1 MPVDT
6 LTSIKVFRQ
15 VVESGSFVAAAERL
29 DLSTAMVSKHVMHA
43 EKRIGVRLLNRNSR
57 TLSLTEPGRVY
68 FERCKTILEDLE
80 ATELELGSL
89 GAAPRGTLRISCPSW
104 FDGQRIADLF
114 AEFRRRCPEIVLD
127 VSFEDRL
134 VDLVE
139 EGFDVAMRL
148 AALADSLPAAL
159 IARPVRSVRF
169 YLGGS
174 REYLKR
180 KGTPKVPEDL
190 ADHDCVAVGRADT
203 WILKGPKGHVEVTP
217 RVVMRYRSMSGVA
230 NALAAGIGL
239 GPLPTIFFEDPAFK
253 NILMPVMT
261 EYRFREP
268 TLYLVY
274 VSRKYLPLKIRAFID
289 FILESISQIPL
300 RKVAGRVDCSQE

>member
-1 MPVDT
+1 MQMDT

-15 VVESGSFVAAAERL
+15 VVESGTFVAAAERL

-43 EKRIGVRLLNRNSR
+43 EKRLGVRLLNRNSR

-89 GAAPRGTLRISCPSW
+89 GAAPRGTLRITCPSW
-104 FDGQRIADLF
+104 FGGQRVADLF

-139 EGFDVAMRL
+139 EGCDVAMRVT
-148 AALADSLPAAL
+148 AHPDSLPSAL
-159 IARPVRSVRF
+159 IARPVRPVQF
-169 YLGGS
+169 YVGGS

-180 KGTPKVPEDL
+180 KGTPTVPEDL
-190 ADHDCVAVGRADT
+190 AHHDCVAVGSADT
-203 WILKGPKGHVEVTP
+203 WILQGPTRKIEVTP
-217 RVVMRYRSMSGVA
+217 RVVIRYRSMSGVA
-230 NALAAGIGL
+230 NAVAAGIGL
-239 GPLPTIFFEDPAFK
+239 GPLPALFFEDPVFEDV
-253 NILMPVMT
+253 LRPVMT
-261 EYRFREP
+261 EYPIREP
-268 TLYLVY
+268 TLYLIY
-274 VSRKYLPLKIRAFID
+274 VSRKYLSPKIRVFVD
-289 FILESISQIPL
+289 FILESISKLPQP
-300 RKVAGRVDCSQE
+300 KVARHVDSSQE

>member
-1 MPVDT
+1 MQVDT

-43 EKRIGVRLLNRNSR
+43 EKRVGVRLLNRNSR
-57 TLSLTEPGRVY
+57 TLSLTEPGRVC

-104 FDGQRIADLF
+104 FDGRRVADLL

-139 EGFDVAMRL
+139 EGCDVAMRL
-148 AALADSLPAAL
+148 TARPDSLPAAL
-159 IARPVRSVRF
+159 IARPVRSVQS
-169 YLGGS
+169 YVGGS

-190 ADHDCVAVGRADT
+190 AHHDCVGVGGADT
-203 WILKGPKGHVEVTP
+203 WILKGPTGKVEVTP
-217 RVVMRYRSMSGVA
+217 RVVMRYRSVSGVA
-230 NALAAGIGL
+230 NAVAAGIGL
-239 GPLPTIFFEDPAFK
+239 GPLPTFFFEDPVFK
-253 NILMPVMT
+253 DVLTPVMT
-261 EYRFREP
+261 EYPLREP

-289 FILESISQIPL
+289 FMLESIS
-300 RKVAGRVDCSQE
+300 KVAPPKVARRIDSSQE

>member
-1 MPVDT
+1 M
-6 LTSIKVFRQ
+6 
-15 VVESGSFVAAAERL
+15 
-29 DLSTAMVSKHVMHA
+29 
-43 EKRIGVRLLNRNSR
+43 
-57 TLSLTEPGRVY
+57 Y

-89 GAAPRGTLRISCPSW
+89 GAAPRGTLRLTCPSW
-104 FDGQRIADLF
+104 FSGQRVADLL

-139 EGFDVAMRL
+139 EGCDVAMRVS
-148 AALADSLPAAL
+148 AHPDSLPAAL
-159 IARPVRSVRF
+159 IARPVRSVQF
-169 YLGGS
+169 YMGGS
-174 REYLKR
+174 GEYLRR

-190 ADHDCVAVGRADT
+190 ADHDCVAVGSADT
-203 WILKGPKGHVEVTP
+203 WILNGPTGKVEVTP

-239 GPLPTIFFEDPAFK
+239 GPLPAIFFEDPAFK
-253 NILMPVMT
+253 DVLMPVLT
-261 EYRFREP
+261 EYPFREP

-274 VSRKYLPLKIRAFID
+274 VSRKYLPLKIRVFID
-289 FILESISQIPL
+289 FILESIS
-300 RKVAGRVDCSQE
+300 KVPPPKVWQDA

>member
-1 MPVDT
+1 MDT

-43 EKRIGVRLLNRNSR
+43 EKRLGVRLLNRNSR

-68 FERCKTILEDLE
+68 FDRCKTILEDLE

-89 GAAPRGTLRISCPSW
+89 GATPRGTLRVTFPSW
-104 FDGQRIADLF
+104 FDGRRLADLF
-114 AEFRRRCPEIVLD
+114 AEFRCRCPEIVLD

-139 EGFDVAMRL
+139 EGCDVAMRL
-148 AALADSLPAAL
+148 TAHADSLPSTL
-159 IARPVRSVRF
+159 IARPVRSVQF
-169 YLGGS
+169 YMGGS

-180 KGTPKVPEDL
+180 KGTPNVPEDL
-190 ADHDCVAVGRADT
+190 ANHDCVAVGSADT
-203 WILKGPKGHVEVTP
+203 WILKGPTGRLEVTP
-217 RVVMRYRSMSGVA
+217 RVIMRYRSMSGVA
-230 NALAAGIGL
+230 NAVAAGIGL
-239 GPLPTIFFEDPAFK
+239 GPLPTIFFEDPVFK
-253 NILMPVMT
+253 DILMPVMT

-274 VSRKYLPLKIRAFID
+274 VSRKYLPLKIRAFVD
-289 FILESISQIPL
+289 FLLEAISKIPPS
-300 RKVAGRVDCSQE
+300 KVA

>member
-1 MPVDT
+1 MQVDT

-43 EKRIGVRLLNRNSR
+43 EKRLGVRLLNRNSR

-80 ATELELGSL
+80 ATELELGSF
-89 GAAPRGTLRISCPSW
+89 GAAPRGTLRITCPSW
-104 FDGQRIADLF
+104 FDGRRVADLL
-114 AEFRRRCPEIVLD
+114 AEFRRRYPEVVLD

-139 EGFDVAMRL
+139 EGCDVAMRVT
-148 AALADSLPAAL
+148 AHPDSLPAAL
-159 IARPVRSVRF
+159 IARPVRSVQF
-169 YLGGS
+169 YMGGS
-174 REYLKR
+174 REYLKS

-190 ADHDCVAVGRADT
+190 AHHDCVAVGSADT
-203 WILKGPKGHVEVTP
+203 WILSGPTGKVEVTP
-217 RVVMRYRSMSGVA
+217 RFVMRYRSISGVA
-230 NALAAGIGL
+230 NAVAAGIGL
-239 GPLPTIFFEDPAFK
+239 GPLPAFLFEDPVFK
-253 NILMPVMT
+253 DVLTPVMT
-261 EYRFREP
+261 EYPIREP

-289 FILESISQIPL
+289 FMLESIS
-300 RKVAGRVDCSQE
+300 KVAPPKVARRVDSSAE

>member
-1 MPVDT
+1 MQMDT

-43 EKRIGVRLLNRNSR
+43 ENRLGVRLLNRNSR

-89 GAAPRGTLRISCPSW
+89 GATPRGTLRITCPSW
-104 FDGQRIADLF
+104 FDGQRVADIL

-139 EGFDVAMRL
+139 EGCDVAMRVTTHPE
-148 AALADSLPAAL
+148 SLPAGL
-159 IARPVRSVRF
+159 IARPVRSVQF
-169 YLGGS
+169 YVGGS

-180 KGTPKVPEDL
+180 KGTPKVPGDL
-190 ADHDCVAVGRADT
+190 AHHDCVAVGTADT
-203 WILKGPKGHVEVTP
+203 WILKGPTGKVEVTP
-217 RVVMRYRSMSGVA
+217 RVIMRYRSMSGVA
-230 NALAAGIGL
+230 NAVAAGIGL
-239 GPLPTIFFEDPAFK
+239 SPLPAFFFEDPEFK
-253 NILMPVMT
+253 DVLTPVMT
-261 EYRFREP
+261 ESPFRES

-274 VSRKYLPLKIRAFID
+274 LSRKYLPLKIRAFVD
-289 FILESISQIPL
+289 FILETISKVPPSQIA
-300 RKVAGRVDCSQE
+300 RRVDSSQE

>member
-1 MPVDT
+1 MQVDT

-43 EKRIGVRLLNRNSR
+43 EKRVGVRLLNRNSR

-89 GAAPRGTLRISCPSW
+89 GAAPRGTLRITCPSW
-104 FDGQRIADLF
+104 FDGQRVADLL

-139 EGFDVAMRL
+139 EGCDVAMRL
-148 AALADSLPAAL
+148 TARPDSLPAAL
-159 IARPVRSVRF
+159 IARPVRSVQS
-169 YLGGS
+169 YVGGS

-190 ADHDCVAVGRADT
+190 ADHDCVAVGSTDT
-203 WILKGPKGHVEVTP
+203 WILNGPKGKVEVAP
-217 RVVMRYRSMSGVA
+217 RVVIRYRSMSGVA
-230 NALAAGIGL
+230 NAVAAGIGL
-239 GPLPTIFFEDPAFK
+239 GPVPTIFFEDPAFK
-253 NILMPVMT
+253 DILMPVMT
-261 EYRFREP
+261 EYPFREP
-268 TLYLVY
+268 TLYLIY

-289 FILESISQIPL
+289 FILESISQVPPP
-300 RKVAGRVDCSQE
+300 KGRPMR